1 MTSSRIVVY
10 IKGEIHTEVYNRTI
24 LLEDILEIE
33 STNRTLKNKLN
44 KKQILKIPP
53 KGPYRFVIS
62 VLRVIECI
70 HQEFPYVEII
80 NEGEKD
86 LIISYKEDKVQ
97 NFCLRLGKV
106 CIISGITFL
115 GAAFSIMSFNNDV
128 SITKLFGQIY
138 ELVMGQPTDGFTV
151 LEFAY
156 SIGLIIG
163 ILTFFNHFGKKKF
176 SVDPTPIEVEMR
188 MYEKE
193 IDETI
198 IENYS
203 RKGQEIDVGQG
214 TTAGHSGA

>member
-1 MTSSRIVVY
+1 MMSNRIIVY
-10 IKGEIHTEVYNRTI
+10 IKGEMHTEVYERVV
-24 LLEDILEIE
+24 LLEDILDIE
-33 STNRTLKNKLN
+33 SNNRILVNKLK
-44 KKQILKIPP
+44 KKQILKIPQR
-53 KGPYRFVIS
+53 GPYRYVIS
-62 VLRVIECI
+62 VLRIIECI
-70 HQEFPYVEII
+70 HREFPSIEVV

-97 NFCLRLGKV
+97 NFLLHIGKV
-106 CIISGITFL
+106 CIISGVTFL

-128 SITKLFGQIY
+128 SITRLFGQIY
-138 ELVMGQPTDGFTV
+138 KLVMGQPTDGFTT

-176 SVDPTPIEVEMR
+176 GVDPTPIEVEMR

-203 RKGQEIDVGQG
+203 RKGQEIDVGQESSTG
-214 TTAGHSGA
+214 RSGA

>member
-1 MTSSRIVVY
+1 MTSNRSIVY
-10 IKGEIHTEVYNRTI
+10 IKGEMHTEVYVRTV

-33 STNRTLKNKLN
+33 STNRTLINRLR
-44 KKQILKIPP
+44 KKQILKIPQ
-53 KGPYRFVIS
+53 KGPYRYVIS
-62 VLRVIECI
+62 VLRIIECI
-70 HQEFPYVEII
+70 HREFPNIEIV

-86 LIISYKEDKVQ
+86 LIISYKEDKMQ
-97 NFCLRLGKV
+97 NIFLQIGKV

-128 SITKLFGQIY
+128 SITKLFSQIY
-138 ELVMGQPTDGFTV
+138 ELIMGQPTDGFTI

-163 ILTFFNHFGKKKF
+163 ILTFFNHFGKKKLG
-176 SVDPTPIEVEMR
+176 VDPTPIEVEMR

-203 RKGQEIDVGQG
+203 RKEQEIDVGQG
-214 TTAGHSGA
+214 TSAGPSGA

>member
-70 HQEFPYVEII
+70 HQEFPYVEVI